1 MKIEVIE
8 AVRVGPDDTL
18 VVVPAFPLHQEAVAK
33 LSDYAKKQNFK
44 IMVLPHNAK
53 VYIKEAK
60 PRANVAKMEGG
71 YQPASNPR
79 GTPPGE
85 E

>member
-60 PRANVAKMEGG
+60 PRANVATMGGG
-71 YQPASNPR
+71 YQPVSNLR
-79 GTPPGE
+79 STPPGE

>member
-8 AVRVGPDDTL
+8 AVRISPDDTL
-18 VVVPAFPLHQEAVAK
+18 VVVPAFPLHQEVVAK

-53 VYIKEAK
+53 VYVKEA
-60 PRANVAKMEGG
+60 
-71 YQPASNPR
+71 NPR